1 MMTVQEKL
9 YTVEEFWEI
18 AHLPENDEKRL
29 ELVEGVIYAMPP
41 AGGEHGENSANLLIS
56 LGVYIR
62 QHNLGHVTAAETG
75 YILFAN
81 EEGKPTV
88 RAPDVGYISYER
100 MPGRLPAKYIPLP
113 PDLAIEVVS
122 PNDKAEDIEAKISD
136 YLRAGVRMVVFFYP
150 ASKTANVYKGNDI
163 ARLSGD
169 DVLDFGDVLPG
180 FSLRLS
186 DVF

>member
-1 MMTVQEKL
+1 
-9 YTVEEFWEI
+9 
-18 AHLPENDEKRL
+18 
-29 ELVEGVIYAMPP
+29 MPP
-41 AGGEHGENSANLLIS
+41 AGGEHGENAGNLFGFIWTH
-56 LGVYIR
+56 VR

-100 MPGRLPAKYIPLP
+100 MPDRLPAKYIPLA
-113 PDLAIEVVS
+113 PDLAVEVVS

-150 ASKTANVYKGNDI
+150 ASKTASVFKRNDI

-169 DVLDFGDVLPG
+169 DVLDFGDVLPS